1 MYLNIYKVYLSISD
15 LSQIVSNVIY
25 IDMYI
30 ARVKNMFHIT
40 LSKMQYSAPFGR
52 VKPKRMSTNTV

>member
-25 IDMYI
+25 MYI

-40 LSKMQYSAPFGR
+40 LSKMQYSAPCGR